1 MYSFSERPRCD
12 CAGPAGQNEE
22 DVTMARLLHRIAALL
37 GRLVNDRHP
46 SQKPPPG
53 NFIPNS
59 NGEGGTVISSGG
71 GQR

>member
-1 MYSFSERPRCD
+1 
-12 CAGPAGQNEE
+12 
-22 DVTMARLLHRIAALL
+22 MARLLHQIAALL

-59 NGEGGTVISSGG
+59 NGEGGTVISSGDSSG
-71 GQR
+71 NG

>member
-1 MYSFSERPRCD
+1 MSGTVAMRPCR
-12 CAGPAGQNEE
+12 PAGQNEE
-22 DVTMARLLHRIAALL
+22 EVTMARLLHRIAALL

>member
-1 MYSFSERPRCD
+1 VPGLRARTK
-12 CAGPAGQNEE
+12 EE
-22 DVTMARLLHRIAALL
+22 VTMARLLHRIAALL

-59 NGEGGTVISSGG
+59 NGEGGTVISSGDSSG
-71 GQR
+71 NG